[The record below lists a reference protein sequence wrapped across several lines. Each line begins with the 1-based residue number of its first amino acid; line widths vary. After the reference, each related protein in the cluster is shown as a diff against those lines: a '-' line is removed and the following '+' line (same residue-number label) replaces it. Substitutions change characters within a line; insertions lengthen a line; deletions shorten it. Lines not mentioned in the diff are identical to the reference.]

1 MQIVENNQ
9 KVRFSQ
15 DIRVE
20 QRFSN
25 MKGIKILKWSQ
36 VLPARYSSQHQLR
49 LDLELLV
56 VVVVVGSVPFSRKTA
71 LRIFL
76 IFCMKLD
83 IDTG

>member
-25 MKGIKILKWSQ
+25 IKGIKILKWSQ
-36 VLPARYSSQHQLR
+36 VLPARYSSSTLVEAYSEKIVGWSQKVM
-49 LDLELLV
+49 LL
-56 VVVVVGSVPFSRKTA
+56 PAYRFS
-71 LRIFL
+71 
-76 IFCMKLD
+76 
-83 IDTG
+83 